1 MLYFYSHS
9 FLLSFM
15 LSIASV
21 YFVQNIGFDCAFI
34 VPVNSAMEAKAKTSF
49 NFLRFIPDLFHPL
62 QRTEFV
68 NQYSEIISSKLLI
81 LSEGGANCLIARHS
95 QKFIH

>member
-9 FLLSFM
+9 FPPSFM

-49 NFLRFIPDLFHPL
+49 NLLRIILDLFHPL
-62 QRTEFV
+62 QKTEFI
-68 NQYSEIISSKLLI
+68 NQYSEIISSKLLL
-81 LSEGGANCLIARHS
+81 LSEGRANCLIACHL
-95 QKFIH
+95 QKVVQ